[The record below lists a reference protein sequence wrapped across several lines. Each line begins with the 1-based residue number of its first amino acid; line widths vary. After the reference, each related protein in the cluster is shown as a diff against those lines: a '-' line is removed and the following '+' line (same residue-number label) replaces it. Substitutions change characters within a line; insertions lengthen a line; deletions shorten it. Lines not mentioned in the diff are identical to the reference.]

1 MQPIGTTLK
10 QIRQAKGFTQKDV
23 YGDIISRSFAIRLES
38 GQHDLTAG
46 KLFLIL
52 DRLGVS
58 ANEFRFIQNDYQ
70 ATASE
75 LARSQ
80 IMLAYDQQNFPRI
93 SHLATRY
100 AHSDNP
106 AERQMAVL
114 ANVLIMAF
122 DRREMVATPAMAQ
135 LWQQLTLTKTW
146 TLQEID
152 FGPIILVLTV
162 QKKQP
167 LAATIRKYH
176 LACER
181 YVSAEADPFHV
192 MDARAAFDLVAL
204 QLLLNH
210 QQYATAQQ
218 FKSQLLAGETAH
230 FTSDGNLDQQLSLW
244 IWESYFGDPTVAADR
259 AEALRQIPSTR
270 FKLGIDTLLSTWNK
284 RAAAYHQR
292 QK

>member
-23 YGDIISRSFAIRLES
+23 YGDIISRSFAIRLE
-38 GQHDLTAG
+38 GGRHDLAAG
-46 KLFLIL
+46 KLFMIL

-100 AHSDNP
+100 AHSVNP

-122 DRREMVATPAMAQ
+122 DQREIVATPATDH

-146 TLQEID
+146 TLQEIA
-152 FGPIILVLTV
+152 FGSIILVLTV

-181 YVSAEADPFHV
+181 YVSAEADPFLV
-192 MDARAAFDLVAL
+192 MDQRASFDLVAL

-210 QQYATAQQ
+210 QQYAAAKQ
-218 FKSQLLAGETAH
+218 FKTQLLAGNTTH
-230 FTSDGNLDQQLSLW
+230 FTSDGNLNQQLSLW
-244 IWESYFGDPTVAADR
+244 IWESYFGDPTVATDLA
-259 AEALRQIPSTR
+259 AALRQIPSTR
-270 FKLGIDTLLSTWNK
+270 FRLGIDTLLNTWSQH
-284 RAAAYHQR
+284 AAAYHQ
-292 QK
+292 K